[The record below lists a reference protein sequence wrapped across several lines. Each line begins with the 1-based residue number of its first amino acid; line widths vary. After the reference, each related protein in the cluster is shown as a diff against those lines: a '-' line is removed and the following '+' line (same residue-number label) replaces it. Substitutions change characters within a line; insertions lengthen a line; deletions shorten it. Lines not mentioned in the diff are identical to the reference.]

1 MSINYGTKY
10 LLSINHKIDM
20 EKIEQLDVF
29 NVFRKPKENCVEQDI
44 SSLILVNYPRLTSS
58 AFEAGACKSSSWLA

>member
-20 EKIEQLDVF
+20 EKIKGGVVLHTA
-29 NVFRKPKENCVEQDI
+29 NLKPDTDC
-44 SSLILVNYPRLTSS
+44 ILELT
-58 AFEAGACKSSSWLA
+58 LN

>member
-29 NVFRKPKENCVEQDI
+29 NVFRKPKENCVE
-44 SSLILVNYPRLTSS
+44 
-58 AFEAGACKSSSWLA
+58 